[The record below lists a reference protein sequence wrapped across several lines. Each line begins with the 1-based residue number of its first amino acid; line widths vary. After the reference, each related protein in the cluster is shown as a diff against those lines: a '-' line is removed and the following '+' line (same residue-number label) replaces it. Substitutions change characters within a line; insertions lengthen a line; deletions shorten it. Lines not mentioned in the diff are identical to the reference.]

1 MISPRR
7 TDTVRVMIAGGG
19 SGGHLYP
26 GLALREALHER
37 YGSRADVRFLATD
50 RPLDRRILEREA
62 VEWDAVPGLHR
73 SEAAEPGSRV
83 GRTMRWPRSSAWI
96 GRAPR
101 SLAVAFRYVREFR
114 PQVMIG
120 LGGFASIPGA
130 LVGRALGVPLYLV
143 EPNVVPGRANRW
155 LATRARE
162 VWTQFEET
170 AGLLPLRSRACPVG
184 HPIRECLRPVERC
197 ESREWYGLDR
207 DATVVFAFGGSQGAR
222 AINEALAGGASAWA
236 RSVPNVEV
244 LHVAGERD
252 VAQVRQAYV
261 TAGVPARV
269 IPYTDCVERAYSA
282 ADLVVARA
290 GAGTIAELARFGLP
304 SVLVPLGG
312 GDGHQGRNALEMER
326 RGAARVAS
334 QSDPGAVVRAV
345 GDLLRDENE
354 RESLARAA
362 SLAGRPR
369 AAADAVRRLEDWGD
383 LG

>member
-7 TDTVRVMIAGGG
+7 ADMLRVMIAGGG

-37 YGSRADVRFLATD
+37 YGGRVDVRFLATD

-62 VEWDAVPGLHR
+62 VEWDVVPGLRR
-73 SEAAEPGSRV
+73 SEAAAAGRPRGGVSV
-83 GRTMRWPRSSAWI
+83 GPSWI

-101 SLAVAFRYVREFR
+101 SFAVAFRHVRDFR

-130 LVGRALGVPLYLV
+130 VVGRALGVPLYLV

-170 AGLLPLRSRACPVG
+170 AALLPARSRACPVG
-184 HPIRECLRPVERC
+184 HPIRECLRPVERG
-197 ESREWYGLDR
+197 EAREWYGLDPA
-207 DATVVFAFGGSQGAR
+207 ATVVFAFGGSQGAH
-222 AINEALAGGASAWA
+222 AINEILASEAKNWA
-236 RSVPNVEV
+236 HVLPDVEV

-252 VAQVRQAYV
+252 VADVRQAYV
-261 TAGVPARV
+261 EAGVAARV
-269 IPYTDCVERAYSA
+269 IAYTDCVQRAYSA

-304 SVLVPLGG
+304 SVLVPLGSA
-312 GDGHQGRNALEMER
+312 DGHQARNALEMAR

-334 QSDPGAVVRAV
+334 QSDPQSVVTAVR
-345 GDLLRDENE
+345 DLLGNKDE
-354 RESLARAA
+354 REALARAA
-362 SLAGRPR
+362 SAAGRPR

-383 LG
+383 AG